1 MIRGCVAHYGE
12 AVDIAVEDLSDGAG
26 TAARFLLTKEAPRRE
41 RGRAAQAAPGTGEA
55 RKEAEAI
62 AEEKTREIYEANVR
76 LRRLNDRLEELV
88 RQRTGELAAA
98 RDAAV
103 RASQPRSQFLA
114 SMSHELRT
122 PLNAIIGYSEMLQE
136 EAEDR
141 GQDTFLPDLVDQ
153 EEAGSHLLSLIN
165 DILDL
170 SKIEAGKMDVF
181 IEDFEVADLIAQVQS
196 VIEPLMT
203 KNANTLVVD
212 CAPDA
217 GAMRSDQTKL
227 RQSLFNLLSNA
238 AKFTEQ
244 GRITLAARRILQAG
258 ADVVEFKVSDTG
270 IGMTAEQLARLFQ
283 AFAQA
288 EASTSR
294 DYGGTGL
301 GLAITRHF
309 CRMLG
314 GDVTAEHTRQRLDLC
329 NRGAGH
335 RP

>member
-1 MIRGCVAHYGE
+1 M
-12 AVDIAVEDLSDGAG
+12 
-26 TAARFLLTKEAPRRE
+26 
-41 RGRAAQAAPGTGEA
+41 
-55 RKEAEAI
+55 
-62 AEEKTREIYEANVR
+62 
-76 LRRLNDRLEELV
+76 
-88 RQRTGELAAA
+88 
-98 RDAAV
+98 
-103 RASQPRSQFLA
+103 
-114 SMSHELRT
+114 
-122 PLNAIIGYSEMLQE
+122 
-136 EAEDR
+136 
-141 GQDTFLPDLVDQ
+141 PDLVKIR
-153 EEAGSHLLSLIN
+153 EAGKHLLSLIN

-196 VIEPLMT
+196 VIEPLMA

-314 GDVTAEHTRQRLDLC
+314 GDVTAESTPDKGSTFAIVVPAIAPDVRAEVARD
-329 NRGAGH
+329 RRATSIAG
-335 RP
+335 RPRHHPDRR